1 MHEPPAKK
9 VLFWCEQCNVPLV
22 AKSCACGAEG
32 KKIELLQPYDV
43 RPALAADA
51 ALIKKLV
58 QERFGNVPLAKI
70 LLLNKTGGVDRADLV
85 IMNGERFGWLTFDPV
100 SRKFSLDLSPE
111 ALQFILPHATQ
122 GIIDLDTHTNVRQE
136 QGRVGGKRIALKIPV
151 PDGTVIVK
159 YKSRF
164 GTGMVK
170 EGSIKVKELITVVP
184 RTPKNPGWD
193 VAIEKNKFHLKNL
206 ERHAIRAIKQHIND
220 RPTANVSF
228 SGGKDSTAILHIA
241 RKAGVNKAFFID
253 TGLEF
258 PETIAFIESE
268 GVEIIRRAGDFW
280 QAAEKAGPPGK
291 DNRWCCKLQK
301 LHPLKLYLADVG
313 PCVTVQGNRWYES
326 WNRAGLD
333 ETSQNPANPLQ
344 LNISPIRH
352 WRALEVFLYLW
363 WQKIAINPL
372 YDKGLERIGC
382 YLCPAML
389 ESEYEEL
396 RTLQPEYARRW
407 DNFLER
413 WAAKKG
419 LPEVF
424 STWGL
429 WRWRA
434 LPPKMRELC
443 KLKGV
448 PYNED
453 YTLVTGP
460 ARAPPQAKVV
470 SQEAPESK
478 NIPLTKEINEGIKE
492 VMKEK
497 EPREG
502 TGMEPSIDTPAI
514 EGFSVADI
522 RKDFPILG
530 DLIYFDNGATS
541 FSPEPVIEAMVEFE
555 HNYRAN
561 VGRGVHRLTQ
571 IASQRYWHAHEK
583 VAEFIGGKNGTC
595 VFTKNTTES
604 INMVAQGLSWTP
616 GDRVVTTLLEHHS
629 NLLPWR
635 ALKARGVETD
645 IVGLGADY
653 SLDLDALE
661 KIITPATRLVAVT
674 QASNVLG
681 VITPVK
687 EIAKICHDHGV
698 KLLVDGAQSVPH
710 MPVDVANIGCDYFAF
725 SGHKMCGPTGTGVL
739 WMKEPDIEPFILG
752 GGMVE
757 TVTGTGFTT
766 AEGYQKYEAG
776 TPNIAGGI
784 GLGVAAGYL
793 EMIGMEKIR
802 QHEEQIT
809 TRLINGLS
817 RNRKIRVYA
826 PQRPEARIGV
836 VSFTVEGFH
845 PHEVAQ
851 QLDEAADILV
861 RSGHHCCQPLM
872 ESLGLPDG
880 TVRASLALYNTAEEI
895 DMLVATLEELTR

>member
-1 MHEPPAKK
+1 MMHEPPAKK

-43 RPALAADA
+43 RPALAADMA
-51 ALIKKLV
+51 RVKKLV

-70 LLLNKTGGVDRADLV
+70 LLFNKMGGVDRADLI

-159 YKSRF
+159 YKNKF

-170 EGSIKVKELITVVP
+170 EGSIKVKELIAVVP
-184 RTPKNPGWD
+184 RTPKNSGWD

-206 ERHAIRAIKQHIND
+206 ERHAIRAIKQHISD

-228 SGGKDSTAILHIA
+228 SGGKDSTAVLHIA
-241 RKAGVNKAFFID
+241 RNAGVTKAFFID

-268 GVEIIRRAGDFW
+268 GVEIIRKAGDFW

-396 RTLQPEYARRW
+396 RVLQPEYARRW

-419 LPEVF
+419 LPGVF

-443 KLKGV
+443 KLKGI

-453 YTLVTGP
+453 YSLKTGP
-460 ARAPPQAKVV
+460 AREIPHKTVALRETKDTEEVRQAG
-470 SQEAPESK
+470 
-478 NIPLTKEINEGIKE
+478 N
-492 VMKEK
+492 
-497 EPREG
+497 PREG
-502 TGMEPSIDTPAI
+502 KIMEPSMAAPAM
-514 EGFSVADI
+514 EGFSVSDI

-530 DLIYFDNGATS
+530 DLIYLDNGATS

-604 INMVAQGLSWTP
+604 INMVAQGLAWKA

-635 ALKARGVETD
+635 ALKARGVEVD

-653 SLDLDALE
+653 SPDLDALE

-674 QASNVLG
+674 HASNVLG
-681 VITPVK
+681 VITPAR

-698 KLLVDGAQSVPH
+698 KVLVDGAQSVPH
-710 MPVDVANIGCDYFAF
+710 MPVDVSDIGCDYFAF

-757 TVTGTGFTT
+757 TVTGTGFTA

-793 EMIGMEKIR
+793 ETIGMEKIR
-802 QHEEQIT
+802 CHEEQLT
-809 TRLINGLS
+809 TRLINGLGQ
-817 RNRKIRVYA
+817 NKKIRVYA
-826 PQRPEARIGV
+826 PQRPEVRIGV
-836 VSFTVEGFH
+836 VSFTVDGFH